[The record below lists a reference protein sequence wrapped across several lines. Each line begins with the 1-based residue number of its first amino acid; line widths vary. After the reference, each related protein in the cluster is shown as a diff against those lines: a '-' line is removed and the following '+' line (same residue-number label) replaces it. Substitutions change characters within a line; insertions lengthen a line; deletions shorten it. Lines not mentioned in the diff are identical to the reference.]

1 MLTDPAE
8 IRWAGAQKGVTLI
21 ELLVAMLLLVMV
33 TAMLYSVLNVGIK
46 FSRKGEARLAVL
58 GLERSFLRLLDRQV
72 HGVWYDT
79 RQKKPLIA
87 VDRHLLKM
95 VTSSPLIEHGAGLV
109 LALYLYDPGD
119 RVLYYAEKLDFFNV
133 DYDEGYSPAPD
144 EMLVLLREV
153 DALDWQ
159 YSETEG
165 ELVFSYL
172 DATHVLFPRVGQ
184 AEGGP

>member
-1 MLTDPAE
+1 M
-8 IRWAGAQKGVTLI
+8 AGSQKGVTLI

-33 TAMLYSVLNVGIK
+33 TSMLYSVLNVGIK

-58 GLERSFLRLLDRQV
+58 GRERSLLNLLDRQV
-72 HGVWYDT
+72 HGVWFDK
-79 RQKKPLIA
+79 RRKKPMIA
-87 VDRHLLKM
+87 VDRYLLKM

-109 LALYLYDPGD
+109 LACYLYDPGD

-133 DYDEGYSPAPD
+133 DYDDGYSPSPD
-144 EMLVLLREV
+144 EMVVLLRDV

-159 YSETEG
+159 YNETDG
-165 ELVFSYL
+165 GLVLSYL
-172 DATHVLFPRVGQ
+172 DSTHELFTRVGL